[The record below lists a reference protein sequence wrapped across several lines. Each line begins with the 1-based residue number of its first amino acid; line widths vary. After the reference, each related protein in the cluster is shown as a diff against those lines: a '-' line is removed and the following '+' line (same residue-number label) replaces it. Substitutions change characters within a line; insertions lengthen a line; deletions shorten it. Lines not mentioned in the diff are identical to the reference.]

1 MDDKLIAERLNIEE
15 NDVDK
20 IKFSISKGKYSSWI
34 VIFDSEEVNW
44 SIEED
49 DSNDPEVIAYK
60 EIFKDKLKDCIEKL
74 SQREQLILSLYYDN
88 NLTFREIGEIL
99 DLSESRIS
107 QVHSQILIKLKKMVD
122 E

>member
-1 MDDKLIAERLNIEE
+1 
-15 NDVDK
+15 
-20 IKFSISKGKYSSWI
+20 
-34 VIFDSEEVNW
+34 
-44 SIEED
+44 
-49 DSNDPEVIAYK
+49 
-60 EIFKDKLKDCIEKL
+60 L

>member
-1 MDDKLIAERLNIEE
+1 MMSIKLSFRYQ
-15 NDVDK
+15 
-20 IKFSISKGKYSSWI
+20 KGKYSSWI
-34 VIFDSEEVNW
+34 VIFFDSEEVNW